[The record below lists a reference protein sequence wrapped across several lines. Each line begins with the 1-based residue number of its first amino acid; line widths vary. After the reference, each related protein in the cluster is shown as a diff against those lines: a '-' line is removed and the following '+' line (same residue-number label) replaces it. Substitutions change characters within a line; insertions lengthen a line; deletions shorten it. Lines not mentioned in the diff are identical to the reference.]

1 MKNSMK
7 HRLTILAGLL
17 VSMPMAAIAAPAATK
32 GSFQDFLDNM
42 RAFES
47 GIDPAKAD
55 FYKQNFNSPILRYAK
70 VVTPGVPVRDPS
82 TGSLIIEPTTVN
94 QYFTKL
100 GLNTIYNP
108 NAADQAAMFKTMQYS
123 SLNAWGFIGYQLG
136 EALMIDTGY
145 YSPVKYVSATEN
157 LDKFYIFA
165 PDSTWANG
173 VTEATIEIPGSGG
186 NKVRGTHNNRW
197 EGTFSGRNGV
207 NSFADLKNPAKQ
219 EYVIRDAMRFNYGVM
234 SEKLAAAN
242 ITWAQALAKSWPGK
256 DENGNPI
263 TIKATMSGLL
273 AAAHLGGAWG
283 AADLLITN
291 KVACDEQGTCVTTY
305 IDKFGNYDTQIDT
318 PNDDT
323 ISGGP
328 LDEVL
333 SAGQGNDTV
342 YTGGGKNTIYLSQF
356 PGGTTTVKDFV
367 VGKDKIVLRNW
378 TGSNPLASLAV
389 TDSAGGAL
397 LQFAGQSVLLEK
409 VSAAAVKAN
418 PSAVIVVSAVYK
430 LAWSGKQTATGFN
443 PALDQIQGTSG
454 LGFKHLKIFQDN
466 GSLFIGTQAADGGIY
481 SWIELPGVTAAQ
493 VSSDMFSNM
502 SGSYSSLEFTV
513 LLNPTT
519 WGWGKAKSVDYF
531 KAANTTVNLAAFAYN
546 FSALALKQEGA
557 DVVLTLNPASNGGDT
572 KALRLLN
579 TKISDLSAKNFYGVT
594 GNYSDM
600 KIDDPSTAV
609 YFPVTASAGTGGVI
623 APSGVV
629 QVREKT
635 NQVFTITP
643 NTGYKIKS
651 ITVDGAAQA
660 ISSSFTLVNVTGPRS
675 VAVSFEQG
683 SSNTC
688 AAAAWSATTVY
699 AAGGTK
705 VSHKGFEYTNK
716 WWTQGNEP
724 GTNDVWTKGAAC
736 Q

>member
-1 MKNSMK
+1 MKNPMK
-7 HRLTILAGLL
+7 YRLTILAGLL
-17 VSMPMAAIAAPAATK
+17 VSVPMLAGATPPVTK
-32 GSFQDFLDNM
+32 GSFQDFLNTL

-47 GIDPAKAD
+47 GIDPAKAE
-55 FYKQNFNSPILRYAK
+55 FYKQNLDAPILRYAK
-70 VVTPGVPVRDPS
+70 VVAPGLPVRDPA

-108 NAADQAAMFKTMQYS
+108 NAADQAEMFKTMQYS

-145 YSPVKYVSATEN
+145 YSPQKYVSATES

-173 VTEATIEIPGSGG
+173 VTEASIEIPGSGG

-207 NSFADLKNPAKQ
+207 NSFADLKIPAKQ

-256 DENGNPI
+256 DEQGNPI

-305 IDKFGNYDTQIDT
+305 IHKFGNFDTLIDT
-318 PNDDT
+318 PSDDT

-333 SAGQGNDTV
+333 SAGLGNDTV
-342 YTGGGKNTIYLSQF
+342 YTGGGKNTIYLGQF

-367 VGKDKIVLRNW
+367 LGKDKIVLRNW
-378 TGSNPLASLAV
+378 TGSNPLAALAV
-389 TDSAGGAL
+389 TDSTGGAL

-409 VSAAAVKAN
+409 VSAAGVKAD
-418 PSAVIVVSAVYK
+418 PASVIAVSSVYK

-443 PALDQIQGTSG
+443 PALDQIQGTAG

-466 GSLFIGTQAADGGIY
+466 GSLFVGTQAADGGVY
-481 SWIELPGVTAAQ
+481 SWIELPGVIRAQ
-493 VSSDMFSNM
+493 VTPEMFSNM
-502 SGSYSSLEFTV
+502 TGSYSALEYTV

-519 WGWGKAKSVDYF
+519 WGWGKAKSIDYF

-546 FSALALKQEGA
+546 FSALAMKQDGA
-557 DVVLTLNPASNGGDT
+557 DVVVSLNPASNGGDN
-572 KALRLLN
+572 KELRLLN
-579 TKISDLSAKNFYGVT
+579 TKIADMSAKNFYGVT

-600 KIDDPSTAV
+600 KIDDPATAV
-609 YFPVTASAGTGGVI
+609 YFPVTASAGTGGSIV
-623 APSGVV
+623 PSGVV

-643 NTGYKIKS
+643 NTGYKIKG
-651 ITVDGAAQA
+651 ITVDGVAQA
-660 ISSSFTLVNVTGPRS
+660 VSSAFTLVNVTGPRS
-675 VAVSFEQG
+675 VAVSFEAG
-683 SSNTC
+683 SSSSC
-688 AAAAWSATTVY
+688 AAAAWSATQVY
-699 AAGGTK
+699 ASPTK
-705 VSHKGFEYTNK
+705 VAHKGFEYTNK

-724 GTNDVWTKGAAC
+724 GTNDVWSKGAAC

>member
-7 HRLTILAGLL
+7 HRLTILASLL
-17 VSMPMAAIAAPAATK
+17 VSVPMMAGATPPVTK
-32 GSFQDFLDNM
+32 GSFQDFLNTL

-47 GIDPAKAD
+47 GIDPAKAE
-55 FYKQNFNSPILRYAK
+55 FYKTNLNNPVYTYAK
-70 VVTPGVPVRDPS
+70 VSVPGTPVRNTT
-82 TGSLIIEPTTVN
+82 TGSLIPEPTTIN

-100 GLNTIYNP
+100 GLNTIYDP
-108 NAADQAAMFKTMQYS
+108 NSANAAAMFTAMQYK

-145 YSPVKYVSATEN
+145 YSPKMVQVGAEN
-157 LDKFYIFA
+157 LEQFYIFA
-165 PDSTWANG
+165 PDSTWIG
-173 VTEATIEIPGSGG
+173 GKKEARIEIPGSGG
-186 NKVRGTHNNRW
+186 HFVYGTDNNRW
-197 EGTFSGRNGV
+197 EGKFSGKNGI
-207 NSFADLKNPAKQ
+207 NSFADLTIPAKQ

-291 KVACDEQGTCVTTY
+291 KIACDEQGTCVTTY
-305 IDKFGNYDTQIDT
+305 IDKFGNFDTMLDT
-318 PNDDT
+318 PSDDT
-323 ISGGP
+323 ISGSP
-328 LDEVL
+328 LDETL
-333 SAGQGNDTV
+333 SAGQGNDIV

-356 PGGTTTVKDFV
+356 AGGTTTVKDFA

-378 TGSNPLASLAV
+378 SAATPLSNLVVSNTAN
-389 TDSAGGAL
+389 GAL
-397 LQFAGQSVLLEK
+397 LQFAGQSVLLNN
-409 VSAAAVKAN
+409 VTAAAVNAN
-418 PSAVIVVSAVYK
+418 VGAVIAVSRVFP
-430 LAWSGKQTATGFN
+430 LAWSGKTTVTGFN
-443 PALDQIQGTSG
+443 PSLDQIQGTAG
-454 LGFKHLKIFQDN
+454 LGFKYLKVFQDN
-466 GSLFIGTQAADGGIY
+466 GSVFIGTQAADGGIY
-481 SWIELPGVTAAQ
+481 SWIELPGLTATA
-493 VSSDMFSNM
+493 VNPDMFSNM
-502 SGSYSSLEFTV
+502 AGNYSALEFTV
-513 LLNPTT
+513 LLNPTS

-546 FSALALKQEGA
+546 FSALAMKQDGA

-600 KIDDPSTAV
+600 KIDDPATAV

-643 NTGYKIKS
+643 NATFKIKS
-651 ITVDGAAQA
+651 ITVDGVAQA

-675 VAVSFEQG
+675 VAVSFETG

-688 AAAAWSATTVY
+688 AAAAWSTTQVY
-699 AAGGTK
+699 ASPTK
-705 VSHKGFEYTNK
+705 VSYKGFEYTNK
-716 WWTQGNEP
+716 WWTQGNQP
-724 GTNDVWTKGAAC
+724 DVSDVWTKGAAC